1 MRKKV
6 NPHGALVL
14 LLSLAIGTVI
24 GPLYMEPAQA
34 AGNVDFTALEQG
46 IVKEVNLARTNPGAY
61 AAWLRG
67 QRQFYR
73 GAQLRRPGE
82 APIRTKEGL
91 AAADEAIRWLEKQRP
106 VGTLGYSRGLSLAA
120 RDLVAPQGASGGFGH
135 TGPDGSSPSD
145 RIERHGQWES
155 VIGENVAYG
164 QRTARDVVAAFIVDD
179 GVPGRGHRKNLY
191 NAAFHVMG
199 VDCGPH
205 STYGTTCAITFA
217 DGFREKSA
225 PDQHP
230 TRSIVPP
237 VSLPAFT
244 HPHLHGHRNVSEAG

>member
-6 NPHGALVL
+6 TPRRALLL
-14 LLSLAIGTVI
+14 LLSFGISAAIG
-24 GPLYMEPAQA
+24 LSWFEPAKA
-34 AGNVDFTALEQG
+34 AGNVDYTALEQG

-61 AAWLRG
+61 ASWLRG
-67 QRQFYR
+67 QRPYYR
-73 GAQLRRPGE
+73 GTQLRRPGE
-82 APIRTKEGL
+82 VAIRTKEGL
-91 AAADEAIRWLEKQRP
+91 AAVDEAIRWLEKQRP
-106 VGTLGYSRGLSLAA
+106 VGALDYSRGLSLAA

-135 TGPDGSSPSD
+135 TGPDGSTPSE

-179 GVPGRGHRKNLY
+179 GVPGRGHRKNLF

-199 VDCGPH
+199 VDCCPH

-217 DGFREKSA
+217 GGFREK
-225 PDQHP
+225 P
-230 TRSIVPP
+230 VP
-237 VSLPAFT
+237 
-244 HPHLHGHRNVSEAG
+244 

>member
-1 MRKKV
+1 MRK
-6 NPHGALVL
+6 NAALRGALFRL
-14 LLSLAIGTVI
+14 TCLGISAIVAF
-24 GPLYMEPAQA
+24 LCNEPAQA
-34 AGNVDFTALEQG
+34 AGNVNFKALEDG
-46 IVKEVNLARTNPGAY
+46 IVKEVNLARTNPGTY

-67 QRQFYR
+67 QRQYYR
-73 GAQLRRPGE
+73 GTQLRRPGE

-91 AAADEAIRWLEKQRP
+91 AAADEAIRWLEKQRR
-106 VGTLGYSRGLSLAA
+106 VGALGYSRGLSLAA

-135 TGPDGSSPSD
+135 SGPDGSTPSD

-217 DGFREKSA
+217 AGFREK
-225 PDQHP
+225 
-230 TRSIVPP
+230 
-237 VSLPAFT
+237 
-244 HPHLHGHRNVSEAG
+244 

>member
-1 MRKKV
+1 MRKEITL
-6 NPHGALVL
+6 HGALLL
-14 LLSLAIGTVI
+14 LLSLGISAAVTVLCN
-24 GPLYMEPAQA
+24 GPAHA
-34 AGNVDFTALEQG
+34 AGNIDFKALEDG

-67 QRQFYR
+67 QRQYYR
-73 GAQLRRPGE
+73 GTQLRRPGE
-82 APIRTKEGL
+82 VTVRTKEGL
-91 AAADEAIRWLEKQRP
+91 AAVDEAIRWIEKQRP
-106 VGTLGYSRGLSLAA
+106 VGALGYSRGLSLAA
-120 RDLVAPQGASGGFGH
+120 RDLVAPQGAAGGFGH

-145 RIERHGQWES
+145 RVERHGRWES

-205 STYGTTCAITFA
+205 ATYGTTCAITFA
-217 DGFREKSA
+217 GGFREKPA
-225 PDQHP
+225 P
-230 TRSIVPP
+230 
-237 VSLPAFT
+237 
-244 HPHLHGHRNVSEAG
+244 